1 MRKYNQYQQAFD
13 EIAQFISPRFFKD
26 MTGDD
31 FFSGF
36 ASLSLR
42 VTIEFVSKLSADK
55 DTYAKNDVFH
65 ARIQAIGLVYQ
76 RHPP

>member
-1 MRKYNQYQQAFD
+1 MAED
-13 EIAQFISPRFFKD
+13 
-26 MTGDD
+26 G

-42 VTIEFVSKLSADK
+42 VTIEFVSKITIDK

-65 ARIQAIGLVYQ
+65 ARDQAIGLVYQ

>member
-1 MRKYNQYQQAFD
+1 
-13 EIAQFISPRFFKD
+13 
-26 MTGDD
+26 MTGDG

-42 VTIEFVSKLSADK
+42 VTIEFVSKLSVDR

-65 ARIQAIGLVYQ
+65 ARNQAIEMVYQ
-76 RHPP
+76 RHSP